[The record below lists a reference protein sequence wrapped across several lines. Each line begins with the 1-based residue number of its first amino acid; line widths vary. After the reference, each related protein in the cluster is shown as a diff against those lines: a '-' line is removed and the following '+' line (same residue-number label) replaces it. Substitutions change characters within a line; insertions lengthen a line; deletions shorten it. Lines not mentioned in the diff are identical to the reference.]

1 MKIFVSVDMEGATGI
16 VHREQ
21 LVPGG
26 EDYER
31 GRKLLMGDVNAAV
44 EGAVAAGATEVLVN
58 DAHGT
63 MRNLLI
69 EDLHEAA
76 ELISGP
82 WTNKPLCQSEG
93 IDSSYDL
100 GFFVGYHSR
109 ADTPGGL
116 LAHTWVGKILHGVV
130 VNGRIVGETGI
141 NAGVLGAHGVG
152 VGLVTGGCDLVEEA
166 KDFVPQ
172 ALAVSVKTPL
182 GFSGARC
189 RTPARTARDI
199 QEAAREAV
207 ARVRRDGRE
216 AFPPLVFDEPA
227 DLRLRLH
234 TWQMTEKAAK
244 WERVERT
251 DEREVRILED
261 GFVDAARRAWQVVEF
276 VLAEEPAL
284 RLR

>member
-31 GRKLLMGDVNAAV
+31 ARKLLMGDVNAAI
-44 EGAVAAGATEVLVN
+44 EGAVAGGATELLVN

-93 IDSSYDL
+93 IDESYGL

-109 ADTPGGL
+109 SNTAGGL
-116 LAHTWVGKILHGVV
+116 LSHTWVGKVIHGILI
-130 VNGRIVGETGI
+130 NGAVSGETAI

-152 VGLVTGGCDLVEEA
+152 VGLVTGGDDLVTEA
-166 KDFVPQ
+166 AEIVPG

-182 GFSGARC
+182 GLTGARC
-189 RTPARTARDI
+189 RPPARTTRDI
-199 QEAAREAV
+199 REAAREAV
-207 ARVRRDGRE
+207 TRAKRDGDE
-216 AFPPLVFDEPA
+216 AFPPVVYPEPV
-227 DLRLRLH
+227 DFRIQLH
-234 TWQMTEKAAK
+234 TWQMTERAAK
-244 WERVERT
+244 WEKVERT
-251 DEREVRILED
+251 DEREVRVLED
-261 GFVDAARRAWQVVEF
+261 SFVEAAKRAWQTIEF
-276 VLAEEPAL
+276 LLAEEPAL

>member
-1 MKIFVSVDMEGATGI
+1 MKIYVSVDMEGATGI

-44 EGAVAAGATEVLVN
+44 EGARAGGATEILVN

-63 MRNLLI
+63 MRNILI
-69 EDLHEAA
+69 EDLAEGA

-82 WTNKPLCQSEG
+82 WTNKPLCQAEL
-93 IDSSYDL
+93 IDESFQL

-116 LAHTWVGKILHGVV
+116 LAHTWVGKILHGVI
-130 VNGRIVGETGI
+130 VNGKVAGETAI
-141 NAGVLGAHGVG
+141 NAGVLGCFSVP
-152 VGLVTGGCDLVEEA
+152 VGLVTGGSDLVAEA
-166 KDFVPQ
+166 REILPE
-172 ALAVSVKTPL
+172 AIAVSVKDPL

-189 RTPARTARDI
+189 RTPRVTS
-199 QEAAREAV
+199 AAIRKAAEEAV
-207 ARVRRDGRE
+207 RRR
-216 AFPPLVFDEPA
+216 AFPVFRFAEPV
-227 DLRLRLH
+227 DMRLQFH
-234 TWQMTEKAAK
+234 QWQMTERAAK

-251 DEREVRILED
+251 GDREVRMLEATYLEA
-261 GFVDAARRAWQVVEF
+261 VKRAWQVVEF